1 MIPNFTIMNP
11 NAPDAVT
18 PRDSPRS
25 LLPTIG
31 ALVVI
36 VANALIVWFFLVGI
50 PSDCARLAAETAGW
64 QTCGVEPVAYVI
76 VGISVILIIACVGC
90 ILKWN
95 MHRTQ

>member
-1 MIPNFTIMNP
+1 MYPNT
-11 NAPDAVT
+11 PDGVT
-18 PRDSPRS
+18 PCGSPRS
-25 LLPTIG
+25 RLPTIG

-36 VANALIVWFFLVGI
+36 VVNALIIWFFLVGI
-50 PSDCARLAAETAGW
+50 PSDCARLAAETYGR

-76 VGISVILIIACVGC
+76 MGISVILIIACVGC

>member
-1 MIPNFTIMNP
+1 MHPNT
-11 NAPDAVT
+11 PDAAT
-18 PRDSPRS
+18 PRGSPRS

-31 ALVVI
+31 ALFVI
-36 VANALIVWFFLVGI
+36 VVNALIVWFFLVGI
-50 PSDCARLAAETAGW
+50 PSDCARLAAETDGR

-76 VGISVILIIACVGC
+76 VGISVILIIACVGG

>member
-1 MIPNFTIMNP
+1 MYPNT
-11 NAPDAVT
+11 PDGVT
-18 PRDSPRS
+18 PCGLPRP

-36 VANALIVWFFLVGI
+36 VVNALIIWFFLVGI
-50 PSDCARLAAETAGW
+50 PSDCARLAAETAGR

-76 VGISVILIIACVGC
+76 VGISVILIIVCVGC

-95 MHRTQ
+95 MHRMQ